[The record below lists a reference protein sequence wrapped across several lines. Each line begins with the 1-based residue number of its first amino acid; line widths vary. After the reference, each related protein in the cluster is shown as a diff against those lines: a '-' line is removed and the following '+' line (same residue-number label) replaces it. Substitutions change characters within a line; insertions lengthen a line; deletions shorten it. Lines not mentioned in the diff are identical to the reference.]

1 MKSAAARVKN
11 RGLPRSWV
19 PSLWRAGVLA
29 GTEQPE
35 RWKIFSGKSREF
47 LQLQPTGY
55 AIVKRFVMEQELTN
69 IYTVSS
75 LTREIRGHLETHFP
89 LVWVSGEVSN
99 LRRPVS
105 GHYYFTL
112 KDATAQLRA
121 VLFKGNHLHLR
132 YKPEEGRQ
140 ILCRGRI
147 TVYEQRGD
155 YQLIVDYLEPV
166 GLGVLA
172 QAFEALKTRLA
183 AEGLFD
189 AAHKKRLPFLPR
201 RIALLTSP
209 TGAVVRD
216 FLRLLNDRFP
226 HIHVLVYPV
235 KVQGAEAA
243 GEIVQALREVPGYPG
258 VEVIVL
264 ARGGGSLEDLWP
276 FNEERVART
285 IYHCPLP
292 VVSAI
297 GHEVDYTIADFVADV
312 RAPTPSA
319 AVELVVPD
327 RGEIQRRLERTATT
341 LYRVWRR
348 HLDAER
354 RHLISVARRL
364 PDLSRRLVD
373 LRLRLDERAEALT
386 RRFARYRS
394 DQKQRL
400 YLAQSRLLLL
410 SPRRAIQE
418 RRQWLDQ
425 LSPRLVL
432 SWRRRQE
439 TRRQHLCYCESHL
452 EKLDPMSILKRGYA
466 VATRLPDGAIIR
478 EANTVPAGA
487 NIRVRVYQG
496 AMDCEVIGATE

>member
-1 MKSAAARVKN
+1 
-11 RGLPRSWV
+11 
-19 PSLWRAGVLA
+19 
-29 GTEQPE
+29 
-35 RWKIFSGKSREF
+35 
-47 LQLQPTGY
+47 
-55 AIVKRFVMEQELTN
+55 MEQELSN

-75 LTREIRGHLETHFP
+75 LTREIREQLETHFP

-112 KDATAQLRA
+112 KDANAQLRA

-166 GLGVLA
+166 GLGALA

-189 AAHKKRLPFLPR
+189 AAHKKPLPFLPR
-201 RIALLTSP
+201 RLALLTSP

-216 FLRLLNDRFP
+216 FLRLLKSRFP

-235 KVQGAEAA
+235 KVQGTEAA
-243 GEIVQALREVPGYPG
+243 GEIVQALREVPDYPG
-258 VEVIVL
+258 VELIVL

-276 FNEERVART
+276 FNEESVARA

-297 GHEVDYTIADFVADV
+297 GHEVDFTIADFVADV

-327 RGEIQRRLERTATT
+327 RMEMKRRLERTEAS
-341 LYRVWRR
+341 LYRAWRR
-348 HLDAER
+348 HLIAER

-373 LRLRLDERAEALT
+373 LRLRLDDRADTLS
-386 RRFARYRS
+386 RRFARRQS

-400 YLAQSRLLLL
+400 HLAQSRLLLL

-418 RRQWLDQ
+418 RRQRLDQ

-432 SWRRRQE
+432 SWCRCQENRRN
-439 TRRQHLCYCESHL
+439 HLCYCESHL

-478 EANTVPAGA
+478 EAVTVPAGA
-487 NIRVRVYQG
+487 NVRVRVYKG
-496 AMDCEVIGATE
+496 AMDCEVIETTE